1 MFRDRFQW
9 QSLSEMSSSSQLLL
23 GGISVFIGRGSLA
36 QIYFVVS
43 MESFFLMVSAALS
56 LRLCLSGNLL

>member
-1 MFRDRFQW
+1 MFLALCFVSSIPA
-9 QSLSEMSSSSQLLL
+9 QSLSELSSPSQLIL

-43 MESFFLMVSAALS
+43 MESFFLMVNAFYS
-56 LRLCLSGNLL
+56 C